1 MRTSNRKGEPQVNNK
16 TKISILIIAIV
27 GLLSMP
33 IFGQGGKKQKDS
45 DGVSTRGLKI
55 RQDVNEKKVDGL
67 IVGVYQV
74 QNTYDKSPRLVDP
87 RDTFKAGDK
96 LRISL
101 TSNFDGYVYVVNI
114 DPSGKNYLSFPSQ
127 TAKNNN
133 NEVKAGV
140 MMFIPPQDTLEFDNV
155 KGTEVL
161 QVFVSKERI
170 PYYEEGYKTWKDGEM
185 PDTKEAAAKELA
197 GNFESRGGVIKSEN
211 VAIPRPMGGKILAR
225 KIDLAPPDKN
235 NKDAV
240 VAIPQDKKSNGKMN
254 DQPVA
259 FEIRLEHN

>member
-1 MRTSNRKGEPQVNNK
+1 MNNK
-16 TKISILIIAIV
+16 FKISISLLIIIGV
-27 GLLSMP
+27 LNLP
-33 IFGQGGKKQKDS
+33 IFGQGGKKNKDA
-45 DGVSTRGLKI
+45 DNVNTRGIKI
-55 RQDVNEKKVDGL
+55 RQDVSDNKVDGL
-67 IVGVYQV
+67 SVGVYKV
-74 QNTYDKSPRLVDP
+74 QSLNDQSPQLVDP
-87 RDTFKAGDK
+87 RDVFKAGDK

-101 TSNFDGYVYVVNI
+101 NSNFNGYVYVVNI

-127 TAKNNN
+127 AAKNNN
-133 NEVKAGV
+133 NEVKAGQPL
-140 MMFIPPQDTLEFDNV
+140 FIPPLDVFEFDNV

-197 GNFESRGGVIKSEN
+197 GNIGTRGGVVKSEN

-240 VAIPQDKKSNGKMN
+240 VAIPQDKKSDGKLN
-254 DQPVA
+254 SEQPIA
-259 FEIRLEHN
+259 FEVRLQHN

>member
-1 MRTSNRKGEPQVNNK
+1 MNNK
-16 TKISILIIAIV
+16 LKSLISFVAIV
-27 GLLSMP
+27 GLLNLP
-33 IFGQGGKKQKDS
+33 IFGQGGKKNKGE
-45 DGVSTRGLKI
+45 DGVNTRGLKI
-55 RQDVNEKKVDGL
+55 RQDVSEKKIDGL
-67 IVGVYQV
+67 IVGIYQV
-74 QNTYDKSPRLVDP
+74 LNTYDQSPRPVDP
-87 RDTFKAGDK
+87 RDIFKSGDK

-133 NEVKAGV
+133 NEVKAGIT
-140 MMFIPPQDTLEFDNV
+140 MFIPPQDTLEFDNV

-161 QVFVSKERI
+161 QVYVSKERI
-170 PYYEEGYKTWKDGEM
+170 AYYEEGYKSWKDGEM

-197 GNFESRGGVIKSEN
+197 GNFATRGGVVKSEN
-211 VAIPRPMGGKILAR
+211 VAIPKPMGGKILAR

-240 VAIPQDKKSNGKMN
+240 VAIPQDNKSNGKMN
-254 DQPVA
+254 DQPVT
-259 FEIRLEHN
+259 FEIRLQHN